1 MTLALTR
8 LFAYFTLIAY
18 LVVGSV
24 AVRFI
29 TADTSAISISA
40 NYLNV
45 LTPAPVKDSQI
56 ASIEAPEL
64 KFAEIAFPAEAKKA
78 PAVKVAQVQPVKK
91 IAKKALS
98 KHELPFHE
106 PVQLSKV
113 EFKGSL
119 PTGLLALFVPVK
131 EEVETMVA
139 EASAEI
145 ADEVST
151 TMAMTEAVEA
161 EPVFFEYSSE
171 TSEPSLVENRST
183 EAQEK
188 NIQAKVVSVDKA
200 VDTTTPEEVALDDL
214 LVFDYS
220 AAQKDLTSPA
230 ASKVS
235 KMTTQKKKIS
245 STKNTGSVDPLLAGD
260 VKEEES
266 AANGFLASGYPSEM
280 NIQASGTDLKNTHK
294 LNNFEIR
301 FQDDLS
307 EMMGDFG
314 NGVVS
319 LKQLLAEEGMT
330 RSVAILKRGYAPT
343 NTELIL
349 EKGVGTYSLPMIEE
363 DVFNEKMAPFE
374 SLGAVGA
381 LLIELDDETEIAQI
395 DVPFGNVIQLDGELK
410 KTTTENYRYQLFLGV
425 KAGNALVTYKRFDGE
440 SISKVLHIHDRELT
454 FEANFFEKI
463 SNQTVALYEEGLLGK
478 EKSPLIIP
486 ADNVKIFASNKASK
500 KINDHT
506 HKVDFD
512 HGILASRRYI
522 ELSHQDEPIF
532 VGIRNNT
539 KTVVPSEN
547 FMRYVLSR
555 LEGARLGNRCLVQ
568 VNLSKKAVSVDVG
581 SESVGNSLM
590 TYTQVLDTDGKF
602 YDSVG
607 AKTRKIIIVGENQ
620 GSLDFSQDAKINIK
634 ITYQDDSV
642 QFLGSYCSPNSYMV
656 EQL

>member
-8 LFAYFTLIAY
+8 MFAYFTLIAY

-24 AVRFI
+24 AVRFM
-29 TADTSAISISA
+29 TADTSTISIST

-45 LTPAPVKDSQI
+45 LTPSTVKDSQL
-56 ASIEAPEL
+56 ASIEAPEQ
-64 KFAEIAFPAEAKKA
+64 KFAEIAFPAEIMKSEL
-78 PAVKVAQVQPVKK
+78 VKVAQVQPVKK
-91 IAKKALS
+91 TTQKVLS
-98 KHELPFHE
+98 KNELPFHE
-106 PVQLSKV
+106 PVQLFKV
-113 EFKGSL
+113 EFKASL
-119 PTGLLALFVPVK
+119 PTGLLALFVPIK

-161 EPVFFEYSSE
+161 EPVFFEYSNE

-183 EAQEK
+183 EAKEK
-188 NIQAKVVSVDKA
+188 NIQASVVSVDKA
-200 VDTTTPEEVALDDL
+200 VDNSPEEVALDDL

-220 AAQKDLTSPA
+220 AAKKDIATQE

-235 KMTTQKKKIS
+235 KLTTQKKKS
-245 STKNTGSVDPLLAGD
+245 SLAKKGTAMSPLTND
-260 VKEEES
+260 EKEEET
-266 AANGFLASGYPSEM
+266 AVNGFLASGYPSEM
-280 NIQASGTDLKNTHK
+280 TIQASGTNLKNTHK

-307 EMMGDFG
+307 EMMEDFG
-314 NGVVS
+314 NGVVT
-319 LKQLLAEEGMT
+319 LKQLLAEEAMT

-349 EKGVGTYSLPMIEE
+349 EKGVGSYSLPMIEE

-395 DVPFGNVIQLDGELK
+395 DVPFGDVIKLDGELK
-410 KTTTENYRYQLFLGV
+410 KTTSDNYRYQLFLGV

-463 SNQTVALYEEGLLGK
+463 NNKTVALYEEGLLGK

-486 ADNVKIFASNKASK
+486 AENVKIFASNKASK

-539 KTVVPSEN
+539 KSVVPSEN

-607 AKTRKIIIVGENQ
+607 VKTRKIIIVGENQ

-642 QFLGSYCSPNSYMV
+642 QYLGSYCSPNSYLV

>member
-8 LFAYFTLIAY
+8 MFAYFTLIAY

-24 AVRFI
+24 AVRFL
-29 TADTSAISISA
+29 TADTSTISISA

-45 LTPAPVKDSQI
+45 LTPSTVKDSQI
-56 ASIEAPEL
+56 ASLEAPEM
-64 KFAEIAFPAEAKKA
+64 KFAEIAFPAETKKVS
-78 PAVKVAQVQPVKK
+78 AVKVAQVKP
-91 IAKKALS
+91 AKKTTKTVLS

-113 EFKGSL
+113 EFQGSL

-161 EPVFFEYSSE
+161 EPVFFEYSNE
-171 TSEPSLVENRST
+171 TSKPSLVENKST

-200 VDTTTPEEVALDDL
+200 VATTIPEEVALDDL

-220 AAQKDLTSPA
+220 AAQKDLASPT
-230 ASKVS
+230 ASKIS
-235 KMTTQKKKIS
+235 KVTTQKKKTS
-245 STKNTGSVDPLLAGD
+245 SSNQVSGVSPLIPD
-260 VKEEES
+260 MEEEETEVK
-266 AANGFLASGYPSEM
+266 GLLPSGYPSEM
-280 NIQASGTDLKNTHK
+280 TIQASGTDLKNTHK

-349 EKGVGTYSLPMIEE
+349 EKGVSTYSLPMIEE

-374 SLGAVGA
+374 SMGAVGA

-395 DVPFGNVIQLDGELK
+395 DVPFGDVIQLDGELK

-440 SISKVLHIHDRELT
+440 SISKILHIHDRELT
-454 FEANFFEKI
+454 FEANFFEKV

-500 KINDHT
+500 KINDHK

-547 FMRYVLSR
+547 FMRFVLSR

-607 AKTRKIIIVGENQ
+607 SKTRKIIIVGENQ

-642 QFLGSYCSPNSYMV
+642 QFLGSYCSPNSYLV